1 MRKSGWISALAI
13 VTVLLAFGRAPHVRA
28 HAELVSADP
37 APGVELFTPPARIL
51 LRFSEPIATE
61 SAVEVFGTNFRQ
73 IRGIQVAFERDEPV
87 QVIAALPPLDPDQ
100 YTVQWT
106 AVSIDGH
113 RSSGSY
119 AFSVTVPI
127 EEGPGKYSWFI
138 VFTMMIIGVG
148 IIVAIMRWRSRL
160 WPSGRK

>member
-1 MRKSGWISALAI
+1 MRKSGWISALTV
-13 VTVLLAFGRAPHVRA
+13 VTVLLAAGRAPHVRA

-37 APGVELFTPPARIL
+37 APGVELFTSPARIL
-51 LRFSEPIATE
+51 LRFSDPIATE

-113 RSSGSY
+113 RSSGTY
-119 AFSVTVPI
+119 AFSVTGPKL
-127 EEGPGKYSWFI
+127 EGPGKYSWFI
-138 VFTMMIIGVG
+138 AFTIMIIVVG
-148 IIVAIMRWRSRL
+148 IIIGIMRWRSRL
-160 WPSGRK
+160 RPRSR